1 MPNNNKPVILPILQ
15 LPTLPIIPRKRTRIG
30 IVAANKPPSISLPS
44 RPLLS
49 ALPVANSLADK
60 PIQFTFQKPFPAPA
74 AIGLQG
80 SNTFPVTPAM
90 NTVATTHHQ
99 QQVLQ
104 PIQAPVSYPRRR
116 QEHSTF
122 LYENYAKHPYVDATS
137 PPLPSRPG
145 SASNT
150 WIPAS
155 TIHTFPP
162 GNQVPSVPRVSLTSI
177 QRGRRGNRWKARSTL
192 PRRIASDQVPATFPI
207 PEYRQHGPRSGL
219 NKVIPIPRPITQDAD
234 ALAVSQRDNYGKSGT
249 GAISPNHTFTS
260 DATVHTILAML
271 LRYGGFS
278 IAQLYPLRL
287 ITTGWRWLIDAWL
300 LASTYTPTLVQ
311 HWRPNQQSIPA
322 GRIANMTML
331 AINCDLN
338 PGVLAR
344 ALGDSYSS
352 EHRVRLYHDIELL
365 LGAIVTPEH
374 KRQYERSLTVGA
386 PERLVHHSSTAHR
399 EAFLPG
405 R

>member
-30 IVAANKPPSISLPS
+30 IVAANKPPSISPPS

-90 NTVATTHHQ
+90 NTVATTHLQ
-99 QQVLQ
+99 QQVRQ

-116 QEHSTF
+116 QEHRTF

-234 ALAVSQRDNYGKSGT
+234 ALAVSQRNNYGKSGT

-260 DATVHTILAML
+260 DATVHTILAIL
-271 LRYGGFS
+271 LR
-278 IAQLYPLRL
+278 
-287 ITTGWRWLIDAWL
+287 
-300 LASTYTPTLVQ
+300 
-311 HWRPNQQSIPA
+311 
-322 GRIANMTML
+322 
-331 AINCDLN
+331 
-338 PGVLAR
+338 
-344 ALGDSYSS
+344 
-352 EHRVRLYHDIELL
+352 
-365 LGAIVTPEH
+365 
-374 KRQYERSLTVGA
+374 
-386 PERLVHHSSTAHR
+386 
-399 EAFLPG
+399 
-405 R
+405 